1 MSTLLNV
8 CGTFVI
14 VIGFISGIIS
24 GSFLGFIFGVIGS
37 VVSSILFFA
46 LAKISDVQ
54 ETILFQLQTNNHSS
68 EQLYKK
74 EANKVCVNCDYRFN
88 STMSSCPNCGY
99 RR

>member
-14 VIGFISGIIS
+14 VIGFISGILS

-54 ETILFQLQTNNHSS
+54 ETILYRLQANDHSRDN
-68 EQLYKK
+68 LYYK
-74 EANKVCVNCDYRFN
+74 EANKVCVSCDYRYN
-88 STMSSCPNCGY
+88 STLSSCPNCGY